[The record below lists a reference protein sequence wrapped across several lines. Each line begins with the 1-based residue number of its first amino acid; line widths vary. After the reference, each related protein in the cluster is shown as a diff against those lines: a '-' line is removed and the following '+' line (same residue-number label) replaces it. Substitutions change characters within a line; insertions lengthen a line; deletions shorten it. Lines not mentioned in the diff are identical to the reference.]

1 MMNNKIKEAQYGPLL
16 VEKKTRKRKNV
27 ADTNSAVGNV
37 NGSNAED
44 LIVTEAFP
52 SIELMPDD
60 TLIFNE
66 SEQPIRV
73 NLKDGYQSIIP
84 LMDDK
89 YSIMSQVTSLLKYM
103 SLSENFLE
111 PDDTVELFEGSTHT
125 KGEWSREFHSICNK
139 FILPQDAQ
147 KELLNLIF
155 NTFGQTADLP
165 VALTTSGKKRFK
177 KKYTYS
183 DDQINGEEDESGD
196 DKSISDPNTLSRV
209 NDYIRKASRWI
220 KVNQCLNSC
229 CVFVGKLKTAFAC
242 PKCGAR
248 RYKECVRFDC
258 KGKGKKDDCD
268 HLHMDGVAKKTYFIG
283 Y

>member
-1 MMNNKIKEAQYGPLL
+1 
-16 VEKKTRKRKNV
+16 
-27 ADTNSAVGNV
+27 
-37 NGSNAED
+37 
-44 LIVTEAFP
+44 
-52 SIELMPDD
+52 MPDD

-84 LMDDK
+84 LMDDT
-89 YSIMSQVTSLLKYM
+89 YSIMFQVTSLLKFM

-165 VALTTSGKKRFK
+165 VASTTSGKSVLKRN
-177 KKYTYS
+177 
-183 DDQINGEEDESGD
+183 IL
-196 DKSISDPNTLSRV
+196 ILM
-209 NDYIRKASRWI
+209 I
-220 KVNQCLNSC
+220 K
-229 CVFVGKLKTAFAC
+229 
-242 PKCGAR
+242 
-248 RYKECVRFDC
+248 DM
-258 KGKGKKDDCD
+258 GKKMKVVMTKVFPIPTLC
-268 HLHMDGVAKKTYFIG
+268 LV
-283 Y
+283 

>member
-1 MMNNKIKEAQYGPLL
+1 MKNKIKEAQYGPLL
-16 VEKKTRKRKNV
+16 VEKKTRKRKYV
-27 ADTNSAVGNV
+27 ADTNSADGNV

-44 LIVTEAFP
+44 LLVTEDSP
-52 SIELMPDD
+52 SIEPDD
-60 TLIFNE
+60 ILLLNE
-66 SEQPIRV
+66 SEQPMRV
-73 NLKDGYQSIIP
+73 NLNDGYQSIIP
-84 LMDDK
+84 LIDDT

-111 PDDTVELFEGSTHT
+111 PDDTVAIFEGSTHT

-183 DDQINGEEDESGD
+183 DDQRDEEEDESGD
-196 DKSISDPNTLSRV
+196 DKKYFRSNLLSRALTGSPTLLLSS
-209 NDYIRKASRWI
+209 NSKLMSRT
-220 KVNQCLNSC
+220 SC
-229 CVFVGKLKTAFAC
+229 
-242 PKCGAR
+242 
-248 RYKECVRFDC
+248 
-258 KGKGKKDDCD
+258 
-268 HLHMDGVAKKTYFIG
+268 IG
-283 Y
+283 